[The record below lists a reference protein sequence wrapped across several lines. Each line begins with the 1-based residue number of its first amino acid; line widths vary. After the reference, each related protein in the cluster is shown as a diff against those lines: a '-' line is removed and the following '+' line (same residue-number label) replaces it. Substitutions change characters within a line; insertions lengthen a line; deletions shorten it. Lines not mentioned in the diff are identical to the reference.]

1 MNLPHRARRAD
12 LDALQT
18 RIALRLA
25 SSLSET
31 AAALPHDITER
42 LRVAREQ
49 ALQRARQVRLA
60 VPVAAGARAVNVAQ
74 GSVTLGGPTPSW
86 WLRLASVMPLVLLVL
101 GLVTIQHLHDQA
113 DIQAAAEVDA
123 ALLSDDLPPEAYG
136 DPGFAV
142 YLKQS
147 EP

>member
-18 RIALRLA
+18 RVALRLA

-60 VPVAAGARAVNVAQ
+60 VPAAAGAPTMNVAQ
-74 GSVTLGGPTPSW
+74 GSITLGGPTPW
-86 WLRLASVMPLVLLVL
+86 WLRLASVLPLVLLVL

-142 YLKQS
+142 YLKQA